1 MLTHTT
7 MIRKAVNMKEQPKE
21 LLSLT
26 NDYVFRRIFGE
37 KNIDALADFLSA
49 VLDIPI
55 DELAGLEVVDP
66 NIHRDRTGGK
76 SSMLDLRLHTQSGEI
91 LNIEIQV
98 NPEHSFGKRI
108 AFYNSR
114 IYSGQ
119 LDRGEEY
126 SKLKRTISIVITS
139 FVFIHENNDCFNR
152 FRWYNINNGALL
164 TDAQEIN
171 TLELAKLAESDDGTR
186 LWQWLKLLLLRE
198 VDEMEELAKNNDT
211 MKNVIV
217 TLREMSEDEAERML
231 AEARD
236 KEERDRRSSY
246 VSGVLDGEAR
256 GIEIEKQETARRMKA
271 EGLTTDT
278 IVRITGL
285 SEDEIASL

>member
-1 MLTHTT
+1 
-7 MIRKAVNMKEQPKE
+7 MKNQQQKE

-37 KNIDALADFLSA
+37 KNLEALADFLSA
-49 VLDIPI
+49 VLDMPI
-55 DELAGLEVVDP
+55 DELAELEVVDP
-66 NIHRDRTGGK
+66 NIHRDRIDGK
-76 SSMLDLRLHTQSGEI
+76 SSMLDLRVHTQRGEI
-91 LNIEIQV
+91 LNIEVQV

-108 AFYNSR
+108 TFYNSS

-119 LDRGEEY
+119 LGRGEDY
-126 SKLKRTISIVITS
+126 SKLKRTISIVITN

-152 FRWYNINNGALL
+152 FRWYNINNGAML

-171 TLELAKLAESDDGTR
+171 TLELAKLSENDDGTR
-186 LWQWLKLLLLRE
+186 LWQWLKLLMLKRE
-198 VDEMEELAKNNDT
+198 DEMEELAKNNDA

-231 AEARD
+231 AEARE

-246 VSGVLDGEAR
+246 VSGVLDGEKQGEAR
-256 GIEIEKQETARRMKA
+256 GIEIGEEKAKQETARRMKA
-271 EGLTTDT
+271 EGLSTDT

-285 SEDEIASL
+285 SEEVIASL